1 MAERARRREAAAVLR
16 IRGLH
21 VYYGQSHA
29 LQGIDLDLAH
39 GVVSVVGR
47 NGMGKTTL
55 CNAIMGLV
63 PVARGSIQFEGDE
76 LAGSNPSRIAH
87 HGVGY
92 VPQGR
97 RLWPSLTVD
106 EHLRLCERGARGG
119 WTRERIYDAFPRL
132 AERRT
137 SRGGQLSGGEQQML
151 AIARALLLNPRLLVM
166 DEPTEGLAPVIVQ
179 QVEDMLIRIGEEGEV
194 SVLVIEQNIG
204 VATAVSDDVAIMV
217 NGRIHRI
224 MDAAALAADRD
235 LQQRLLG
242 VGRHGEDESGP
253 GGTGDAV
260 GAGGAGRAGRASGA
274 GGGAGVPGASA
285 PETPAL
291 RLVSGH
297 GAGRIWMSNPEPPT
311 RWSKPV
317 PVADY
322 ESAAADLAGSRR
334 LRGAGGLHDA
344 DGARYTGGARDADGV
359 RYTDGARHAD
369 GPHPRGVPRA
379 GGVRRA
385 AGGGPLRPLSPE
397 GDPVVLVIGTFD
409 TKGAELKFVRD
420 RIVEA
425 GQRVKLVDV
434 STSGRPS
441 AADVPPHQIAAC
453 HPKGPNAVFT
463 NDRGTAVREMALA
476 LERWMSRQPGVS
488 GVFSA
493 GGSGGAS
500 LAAPAMQAL
509 PVGVP
514 KIMVTTVASGD
525 VSRYVGASDIMML
538 YSVTDVQGLNAISRK
553 VLANGA
559 HALAGMVANRGDETS
574 ARARARAGARTTA
587 RQERPAIGLTMFGVT
602 TPCVRQVCARL
613 EDRYD
618 CLVFHAT
625 GTGGRSME
633 KLLDSGELAGV
644 LDVTT
649 TEVCDMMM
657 GGVFPATEDRFGAV
671 IRTRAPYVGACGA
684 LDMVNFGP
692 RESVPER
699 YRSRNLH
706 EHNPQVTLMRT
717 TAEENDRMGRWIGAR
732 LNLMDGPVR
741 FLLPEGG
748 VSQLDAPGMAFHD
761 PGARAALFGALEET
775 VRQTGTRQL
784 VRLPHHVNDPAFA
797 DALATAF
804 ETVAGVRAARARGGR

>member
-1 MAERARRREAAAVLR
+1 MVERARRRDQAAVLR

-29 LQGIDLDLAH
+29 LQGVDLDLPH

-55 CNAIMGLV
+55 CNAITGLV

-76 LAGSNPSRIAH
+76 LAGMSPSRIAH

-97 RLWPSLTVD
+97 RLWASLTVD

-151 AIARALLLNPRLLVM
+151 AISRAFLLNPRLLVM

-204 VATAVSDDVAIMV
+204 VATAVSEDVAIMV

-224 MDAAALAADRD
+224 MDAAALAADRE

-242 VGRHGEDESGP
+242 VGRHGEGEPAPDDAGA
-253 GGTGDAV
+253 TGAPDA
-260 GAGGAGRAGRASGA
+260 
-274 GGGAGVPGASA
+274 
-285 PETPAL
+285 PAI

-297 GAGRIWMSNPEPPT
+297 GAGRIWLSNPAPPT

-317 PVADY
+317 PVAGF
-322 ESAAADLAGSRR
+322 EAAAAALAGPRR
-334 LRGAGGLHDA
+334 
-344 DGARYTGGARDADGV
+344 ARDTGGEA
-359 RYTDGARHAD
+359 
-369 GPHPRGVPRA
+369 
-379 GGVRRA
+379 
-385 AGGGPLRPLSPE
+385 LRPFSTE
-397 GDPVVLVIGTFD
+397 GEPAVLVIGTFD
-409 TKGAELKFVRD
+409 TKGVELKFVRD
-420 RIVEA
+420 RIVDA
-425 GQRVKLVDV
+425 GHRVKLVDV

-441 AADVPPHQIAAC
+441 AADVPPHHIAAY

-463 NDRGTAVREMALA
+463 NDRGASVREMAVA
-476 LERWMSRQPGVS
+476 LERWISRQS
-488 GVFSA
+488 GVAGVISA
-493 GGSGGAS
+493 GGSGGTA
-500 LAAPAMQAL
+500 LATPAMQTL
-509 PVGVP
+509 PIGVP
-514 KIMVTTVASGD
+514 KVMISTVASGD
-525 VSRYVGASDIMML
+525 VSRYVGPSDIMML

-559 HALAGMVANRGDETS
+559 HALAGMVANRGNETS
-574 ARARARAGARTTA
+574 VRARARARVARPD
-587 RQERPAIGLTMFGVT
+587 RPAIGLTMFGVT
-602 TPCVRQVCARL
+602 TPCVRQVSARL

-633 KLLDSGELAGV
+633 KLLDSGQLAGV

-649 TEVCDMMM
+649 TEVCDLMM
-657 GGVFPATEDRFGAV
+657 GGVYPATEDRLGAV
-671 IRTRAPYVGACGA
+671 IRTRAPYIGACGA

-692 RESVPER
+692 RDTVPER
-699 YRSRNLH
+699 YRDRTLY

-717 TAEENDRMGRWIGAR
+717 TVEENDRMGRWIGAR
-732 LNLMDGPVR
+732 LNRMEGPVR
-741 FLLPEGG
+741 FFLPEGG
-748 VSQLDAPGMAFHD
+748 VSQLDAPGQAFHD
-761 PGARAALFGALEET
+761 PAADAALFRALEET
-775 VRQTGTRQL
+775 VRQTSARQL
-784 VRLPHHVNDPAFA
+784 VRAPHHINHPAFS
-797 DALATAF
+797 DALVAAF
-804 ETVAGVRAARARGGR
+804 EAVAGARTPRARTRV

>member
-1 MAERARRREAAAVLR
+1 MPGHDGALTRRRSVSGWSAIQGAAVAERARRREVAAVLR

-29 LQGIDLDLAH
+29 LQGVDLDLPH

-63 PVARGSIQFEGDE
+63 PVARGSVQFEGDE
-76 LAGSNPSRIAH
+76 LAGMNPSRIAH

-106 EHLRLCERGARGG
+106 EHLRLCQRGARGG

-132 AERRT
+132 AERRA

-151 AIARALLLNPRLLVM
+151 AISRALLLNPRLLVM

-224 MDAAALAADRD
+224 MYAAALATDRD

-242 VGRHGEDESGP
+242 VGRHGEEEWGP
-253 GGTGDAV
+253 DAAGD
-260 GAGGAGRAGRASGA
+260 AGGAGGVGRAGMAS
-274 GGGAGVPGASA
+274 GAGVPGASA
-285 PETPAL
+285 PGTPAL

-297 GAGRIWMSNPEPPT
+297 GPGRVWMSNPEPPT

-322 ESAAADLAGSRR
+322 ESAAADLAGPRR
-334 LRGAGGLHDA
+334 LPGAGGLHDA
-344 DGARYTGGARDADGV
+344 DSARH
-359 RYTDGARHAD
+359 TDGARYGDDAHHRDGSRHRDGARYRDDAPDAD
-369 GPHPRGVPRA
+369 APHPGGGPRAAGARRAAGVPRA
-379 GGVRRA
+379 GGAPRA
-385 AGGGPLRPLSPE
+385 VGGDPLRPLSPE
-397 GDPVVLVIGTFD
+397 GDPVVFVIGTFD

-441 AADVPPHQIAAC
+441 AADVPPHQIAAY

-463 NDRGTAVREMALA
+463 NERGTAVREMAVA
-476 LERWMSRQPGVS
+476 LEHWMARQQGIA

-493 GGSGGAS
+493 GGSGAAA

-514 KIMVTTVASGD
+514 KVMVSTVASGD

-559 HALAGMVANRGDETS
+559 HALAGMVAARGDETS
-574 ARARARAGARTTA
+574 ARARARARAGGRNTA
-587 RQERPAIGLTMFGVT
+587 HQERPAIGLTMFGVT

-633 KLLDSGELAGV
+633 KLLDSGDLAGV

-649 TEVCDMMM
+649 TEVS
-657 GGVFPATEDRFGAV
+657 T
-671 IRTRAPYVGACGA
+671 
-684 LDMVNFGP
+684 
-692 RESVPER
+692 
-699 YRSRNLH
+699 
-706 EHNPQVTLMRT
+706 
-717 TAEENDRMGRWIGAR
+717 
-732 LNLMDGPVR
+732 
-741 FLLPEGG
+741 
-748 VSQLDAPGMAFHD
+748 
-761 PGARAALFGALEET
+761 
-775 VRQTGTRQL
+775 
-784 VRLPHHVNDPAFA
+784 
-797 DALATAF
+797 
-804 ETVAGVRAARARGGR
+804 